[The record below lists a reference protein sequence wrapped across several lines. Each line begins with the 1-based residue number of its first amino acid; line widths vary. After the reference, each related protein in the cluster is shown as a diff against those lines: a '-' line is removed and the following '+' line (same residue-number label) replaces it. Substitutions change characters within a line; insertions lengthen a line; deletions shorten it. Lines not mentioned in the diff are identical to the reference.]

1 MNQIYHFVSSLLLLL
16 KLIMNVC
23 ILDDSGLTS
32 LYLKALINLD
42 INVDIIS
49 DQKNINR
56 INSEL
61 LVSPQVILIFLIR
74 ISLILID
81 YYGEFRK

>member
-1 MNQIYHFVSSLLLLL
+1 
-16 KLIMNVC
+16 MNVC
-23 ILDDSGLTS
+23 ILGDGLTS
-32 LYLKALINLD
+32 LSLAKALINLD

-56 INSEL
+56 INFAL

-81 YYGEFRK
+81 YYGESRK